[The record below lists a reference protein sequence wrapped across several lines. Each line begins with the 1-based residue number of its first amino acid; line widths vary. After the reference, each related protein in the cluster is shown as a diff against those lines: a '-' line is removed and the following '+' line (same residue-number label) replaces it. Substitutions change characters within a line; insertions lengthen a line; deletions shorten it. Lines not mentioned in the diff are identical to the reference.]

1 MAKVFSLILSFLLVT
16 GALAAAKDK
25 NSPEYSLS
33 GTVVSFHAQQ
43 EVDGVGDVV
52 NTYQRRIYVLRTDT
66 GTMEITGWEHGGK
79 AKKRPPL
86 EIGQIIKFR
95 TDGKYIYAV
104 LDDGKEHRFYIEAAN
119 QTTPS
124 P

>member
-1 MAKVFSLILSFLLVT
+1 MAKILSCILSFLLVT
-16 GALAAAKDK
+16 SVLATTKGK
-25 NSPEYSLS
+25 KSPEYTLS

-43 EVDGVGDVV
+43 EVGGAGDVV
-52 NTYQRRIYVLRTDT
+52 NTYQRRIYVLKTDT

-95 TDGKYIYAV
+95 TDGKYIYTM
-104 LDDGKEHRFYIEAAN
+104 LDDGKEHRFYIESAN
-119 QTTPS
+119 QTPS